1 MAFDATKA
9 LEEFLAKLFGGDR
22 ALAAQYAEDPEGT
35 LVAQGVTGA
44 DLGDTALYQLC
55 AHGAAQA
62 DTPGPGYGGAPAAQ
76 YPVSSPPPPHPGPPS
91 TPEVVQHLN
100 YVTYATYEGDE
111 YITQQLI
118 NYEDHST
125 NIDNS
130 THVDVDGDFHGDIE
144 TTNVNA
150 VGDGAQAAGENL
162 ANDGGQVI
170 DGDNFGVAQ
179 ANSGDQAV
187 QNTGQID
194 GP

>member
-1 MAFDATKA
+1 MAIDATKA

-35 LVAQGVTGA
+35 LVAQGVTDG
-44 DLGDTALYQLC
+44 DLGDTDLYQVV
-55 AHGAAQA
+55 GQTAAKYDA
-62 DTPGPGYGGAPAAQ
+62 YVPGYGGAPAAQ

-144 TTNVNA
+144 TTN
-150 VGDGAQAAGENL
+150 
-162 ANDGGQVI
+162 
-170 DGDNFGVAQ
+170 
-179 ANSGDQAV
+179 
-187 QNTGQID
+187 
-194 GP
+194 